1 MRMVRAIRSRC
12 CANSERVHGRAWSGP
27 RRQSAAVLAHYPDVP
42 IHLDSPGLAE
52 GRDGFTSQQ
61 ELEDFVATLPRSSR
75 RIVAG
80 TLGTSQQGR
89 SIPYMIATAE
99 GLSDDAAIRALG

>member
-1 MRMVRAIRSRC
+1 MRRTVLAIALLAGAASAATAQDLDRYQSY
-12 CANSERVHGRAWSGP
+12 
-27 RRQSAAVLAHYPDVP
+27 RQSAAVLAHYPDVP

-89 SIPYMIATAE
+89 SIPYMIAT
-99 GLSDDAAIRALG
+99 